1 MNLQQVTIDDCVRMH
16 NQLGKAVVINDGR
29 VLGFV
34 QCPGIW
40 AQEIGAGKF
49 GNQVFC
55 HASGRRNYGG
65 EENR

>member
-1 MNLQQVTIDDCVRMH
+1 MNFQQVTIDDCNRMYD
-16 NQLGKAVVINDGR
+16 QLGKAVVINDGR

-40 AQEIGAGKF
+40 AQQIDVGEF

-55 HASGRRNYGG
+55 HAG
-65 EENR
+65 